1 MNWLDIVILIPALW
15 FGFKG
20 FKNGLVKEIAGL
32 AALFLGLWIAVNF
45 SHYLEDLLNDN
56 INVNGDYLPL
66 IAFTI
71 LFILTVVLVRLLSNS
86 LDKLLKSIAL
96 GWANQIT
103 GMVFGVAKAVLII
116 GAVIFILDQFVVV
129 ELDLIPRKITEES
142 LFFHPI
148 NDLIEWVYPK
158 IKNLQ
163 LEDIDFP

>member
-1 MNWLDIVILIPALW
+1 MNWLDIVILIPAVW
-15 FGFKG
+15 CGFKG

-32 AALFLGLWIAVNF
+32 ASLFLGLWIAVNF

-129 ELDLIPRKITEES
+129 ELDLIPRKVTEES
-142 LFFHPI
+142 LLFQPI